1 MVIFSLPEG
10 YKGNIIIPFHV
21 FLFYSLL
28 HCHAKVQILYTVV
41 CKKRHRVCCKHL
53 HMYRCVYNTNIKE
66 SIRWDIYMGSVNKP
80 RPWAMPTDSVCL
92 LS

>member
-1 MVIFSLPEG
+1 M
-10 YKGNIIIPFHV
+10 Y
-21 FLFYSLL
+21 FYFTVYYIAML
-28 HCHAKVQILYTVV
+28 KYRFYTQLYV
-41 CKKRHRVCCKHL
+41 KKDRVCCKHL

-66 SIRWDIYMGSVNKP
+66 SIRWDMYIYIYMGLVNKP